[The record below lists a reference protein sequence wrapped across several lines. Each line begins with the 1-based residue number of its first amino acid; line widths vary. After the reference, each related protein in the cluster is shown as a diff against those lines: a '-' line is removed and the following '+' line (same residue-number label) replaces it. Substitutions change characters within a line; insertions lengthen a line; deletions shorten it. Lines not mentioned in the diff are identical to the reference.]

1 MPRSAIRRLGEHAA
15 RPAWPDP
22 ARTNQY
28 PVATARPLEDALAV
42 HLAEGITEQLQSC
55 AIGITEVERP
65 ANLLIRYPSGIKLR
79 FDPFPLLWLHGER
92 QVMQPSEDLLIRIQ
106 VQPWKV
112 EEGNGIAVSN
122 IEEKVCR
129 PLVIAILE
137 DVGQGEFQKVLI
149 KLDGPLYIR
158 TEQGNMVHH
167 AGGRRSTRST
177 GT

>member
-1 MPRSAIRRLGEHAA
+1 MTVEVSRAWLKANTSSTCSWPLITWPSRRMHRSAIRRLGEHAA

-79 FDPFPLLWLHGER
+79 FDPF
-92 QVMQPSEDLLIRIQ
+92 
-106 VQPWKV
+106 
-112 EEGNGIAVSN
+112 
-122 IEEKVCR
+122 
-129 PLVIAILE
+129 
-137 DVGQGEFQKVLI
+137 
-149 KLDGPLYIR
+149 
-158 TEQGNMVHH
+158 
-167 AGGRRSTRST
+167 
-177 GT
+177 